1 MSQAGIISRTTGPVP
16 PAVPTSFT
24 TDYNAA
30 FSSTGVSVPQANVEN
45 VVGGFTGIDNP
56 NGIATQAN
64 PDGDKNLLIL
74 LTNRVR
80 GAMTSV
86 NGATI
91 SLITVPLGNI
101 PACYRFQLE
110 IVGRDL
116 ASGDGAGYTILG
128 TVKTDGTTASQ
139 VKTPFVDEDEDDSL
153 IPTDIALIA
162 SGNNGI
168 LSIIGIPGKNIAYVA
183 VGTYIKV

>member
-30 FSSTGVSVPQANVEN
+30 LTSTGVSIPQANVEN
-45 VVGGFTGIDNP
+45 VVGGFNVIDNA

-64 PDGDKNLLIL
+64 PDNDKNLIVL

-80 GAMTSV
+80 GAQTSV

-91 SLITVPLGNI
+91 SLITVPLGI
-101 PACYRFQLE
+101 TPATYRFHFE
-110 IVGRDL
+110 IAGRDL
-116 ASGDGAGYTILG
+116 ANGDGAGYTVFA
-128 TVKTDGTTASQ
+128 TVKTDGITATR
-139 VKTPFVDEDEDDSL
+139 VKTAFVDEDEDDLL
-153 IPTDIALIA
+153 IPTDIALIT
-162 SGNNGI
+162 SGNNII
-168 LSIIGIPGKNIAYVA
+168 LSIIGIVGKNISYVGVA
-183 VGTYIKV
+183 TYIKV